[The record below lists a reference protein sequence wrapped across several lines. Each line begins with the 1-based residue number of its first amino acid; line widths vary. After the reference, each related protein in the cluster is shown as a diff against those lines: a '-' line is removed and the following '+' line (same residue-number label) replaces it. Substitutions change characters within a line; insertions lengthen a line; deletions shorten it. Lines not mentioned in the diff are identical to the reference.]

1 MVFSSISFLFFF
13 LPCLAIL
20 HFALRGNTIRNILL
34 LIASLLFY
42 AWGEPV
48 YILLLLVSVL
58 ANWLFSLRIAQK
70 ENARLP
76 LALAVVFNIGLL
88 MVFKYSG
95 FLVESVN
102 AVLSTRIPVPQI
114 RLPIGISFFTFQ
126 ALSYVIDV
134 YRDRTQVQK
143 NFFSLLLYISF
154 FPQLIAGPIVKYH
167 DVAEQLSHRQI
178 TADGLAYG
186 IKRFLYGLGK
196 KVLLSNT
203 LAVFVDRVF
212 DGAATDLT
220 APLAWLA
227 AVAYTLQIYYD
238 FSGYSDMAIGL
249 GHIFGF
255 SFKENFDYPYSAVG
269 VKDFWR
275 KWHMSL
281 SGWFREYLYIPLGG
295 NRRGK
300 GRTLLNQLIVW
311 TATGLW
317 HGANVTFV
325 LWGLWNGLFVITESR
340 DRALTTRLTRSPIG
354 RMAVRVYTLLVVVLG
369 FVLFRA
375 DTIGYAAAFL
385 KTMFLG
391 GDGIPAAAVTA
402 GLTPWFVFVTVV
414 AATFSFPLLPALGQ
428 RLSRTPTGE
437 KTVQIASMLFSVV
450 LLLLSVGA
458 LAADTYNPFIYFRF

>member
-20 HFALRGNTIRNILL
+20 HFAVRGNTIRNIIL

-48 YILLLLVSVL
+48 YILLLIASVL

-70 ENARLP
+70 EEAKLP
-76 LALAVVFNIGLL
+76 LALAVIFNVGLL

-102 AVLSTRIPVPQI
+102 TVLSTHIPVPQI

-134 YRDRTQVQK
+134 YRDRQQVQK
-143 NFFSLLLYISF
+143 NFFSLLLYVSF

-167 DVAEQLSHRQI
+167 DVAEQLAHRRI
-178 TADGLAYG
+178 TADGMAYG
-186 IKRFLYGLGK
+186 VQRFLYGLGK

-203 LAVFVDRVF
+203 LALFVDRVF

-249 GHIFGF
+249 GHVFGF

-275 KWHMSL
+275 KWHISL

-295 NRRGK
+295 NRKGK

-311 TATGLW
+311 GTTGLW
-317 HGANVTFV
+317 HGANVTFI
-325 LWGLWNGLFVITESR
+325 LWGLWNGLFVMAESR
-340 DRALTTRLTRSPIG
+340 SSLTGRIGSTAIG
-354 RMAVRVYTLLVVVLG
+354 RVTVRVYTLLVVVLG

-385 KTMFLG
+385 KTMFTG
-391 GDGIPAAAVTA
+391 GSGVPAAAVTA
-402 GLTPWFVFVTVV
+402 GITPWFVFVMVV
-414 AATFSFPLLPALGQ
+414 AAVGSFPLIPALQ
-428 RLSRTPTGE
+428 ARLSRSPKGE
-437 KTVQIASMLFSVV
+437 KAGQVALMVFSLV